1 MLRDD
6 RAFLRERLSPRVFHV
21 KHFGASA
28 SDSVAVPGG
37 RHLLALLRNEQLG
50 VICGYMEEEAVF
62 SD

>member
-1 MLRDD
+1 M
-6 RAFLRERLSPRVFHV
+6 

-28 SDSVAVPGG
+28 PVSGAVLGG
-37 RHLLALLRNEQLG
+37 RHLRALLRNEQLG